1 MMKKILSLALTAVMA
16 VGLLSGC
23 TRGGDTSTAAET
35 YDVLEN
41 PSITVDGTWSAP
53 EADRS
58 VTFNADGTYTSTIA
72 TKFSTNSLS
81 GKYVYYSQNDSFKLA
96 DTFKNEE
103 YVVLSNEKGKETLFG
118 TVLGDVM
125 VCFYDQS
132 QCYFFRD
139 KRTTPIA
146 LFDFTGNWKDAT
158 GGTYELKLKDDG
170 TCKMGEDD
178 QMDSCTYTY
187 DEKTYC
193 LTIDNGNSKQVYTVG
208 MFEGHLFLMLNGN
221 NYTMYMYEKQ

>member
-1 MMKKILSLALTAVMA
+1 MKKKILSLALVAVMS

-23 TRGGDTSTAAET
+23 GSSKEAPTAAET

-41 PSITVDGTWSAP
+41 PAITVDGKWSAP
-53 EADRS
+53 DTDRS

-72 TKFSTNSLS
+72 TKFSTDSLS
-81 GKYVYYSQNDSFKLA
+81 GNYVYYSQNDSFKLA
-96 DTFKNEE
+96 DAFKNEE

-125 VCFYDQS
+125 VCFYDQN

-139 KRTTPIA
+139 KRTTA
-146 LFDFTGNWKDAT
+146 VSLSDFTGNWKDVT

-170 TCKMGEDD
+170 TCVMGEDD
-178 QMDSCTYTY
+178 KMDTYTYTY
-187 DEKTYC
+187 DESNYR
-193 LTIDNGNSKQVYTVG
+193 LTVNNGNSDQVYTVG
-208 MFEGHLFLMLNGN
+208 MFEGYLFLMLNGN
-221 NYTMYMYEKQ
+221 NYTMYMYERQ

>member
-118 TVLGDVM
+118 TVLGDCV
-125 VCFYDQS
+125 
-132 QCYFFRD
+132 
-139 KRTTPIA
+139 I
-146 LFDFTGNWKDAT
+146 
-158 GGTYELKLKDDG
+158 DG
-170 TCKMGEDD
+170 TLGEARHGVGTAID
-178 QMDSCTYTY
+178 Q
-187 DEKTYC
+187 
-193 LTIDNGNSKQVYTVG
+193 VG
-208 MFEGHLFLMLNGN
+208 
-221 NYTMYMYEKQ
+221 

>member
-1 MMKKILSLALTAVMA
+1 MKKKILSLALTAVMS

-23 TRGGDTSTAAET
+23 GSSKEASTAAET

-41 PSITVDGTWSAP
+41 PTITVDGTWSAP
-53 EADRS
+53 DTDRS
-58 VTFNADGTYTSTIA
+58 VTFNADGTYTSTVP
-72 TKFSTNSLS
+72 TKFSTDSLS

-96 DTFKNEE
+96 DAFENEE

-125 VCFYDQS
+125 VCFYDQN

-139 KRTTPIA
+139 KRTSAIS
-146 LFDFTGNWKDAT
+146 LSDFMGSWKDAT
-158 GGTYELKLKDDG
+158 GGTYQLQLKEDG
-170 TCKMGEDD
+170 TCTMGEDD
-178 QMDSCTYTY
+178 EMTKGTYTY

-193 LTIDNGNSKQVYTVG
+193 LTINNGSNDQKYTLG

>member
-1 MMKKILSLALTAVMA
+1 MKKKILSLALAAVMS

-23 TRGGDTSTAAET
+23 GSSKEATTAAET

-41 PSITVDGTWSAP
+41 PAITVDGKWSAP
-53 EADRS
+53 DTDRS

-72 TKFSTNSLS
+72 TKFSTDSLS

-96 DTFKNEE
+96 DAFKNEE

-139 KRTTPIA
+139 KRTTTVS
-146 LFDFTGNWKDAT
+146 LSDFTGNWKDVT

-170 TCKMGEDD
+170 TCVMGEDD
-178 QMDSCTYTY
+178 KIDTYTYTY
-187 DEKTYC
+187 DESNYC
-193 LTIDNGNSKQVYTVG
+193 LTINNGNSDQVYTVG
-208 MFEGHLFLMLNGN
+208 MFECYLFLMLNGN
-221 NYTMYMYEKQ
+221 NYTMYMYERQ